1 MPSTRLCNLRMVSG
15 LLCTPLICQLT
26 CRLLQEC
33 LMVSMSDLF
42 AAKEKA
48 LFSAASVS
56 LGSERL
62 RLDLLE
68 LTDLFLLL
76 ITLEVF
82 FMMFILHSPKGRYQH
97 GVFFSYPTAY
107 CSAACF
113 CG

>member
-1 MPSTRLCNLRMVSG
+1 
-15 LLCTPLICQLT
+15 
-26 CRLLQEC
+26 
-33 LMVSMSDLF
+33 MVSMSDLF